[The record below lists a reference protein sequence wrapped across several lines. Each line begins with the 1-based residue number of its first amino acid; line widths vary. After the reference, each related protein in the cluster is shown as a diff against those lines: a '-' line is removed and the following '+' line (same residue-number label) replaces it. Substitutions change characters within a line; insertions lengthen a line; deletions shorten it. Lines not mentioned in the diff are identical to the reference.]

1 MDKIFHQPLG
11 GNEMPRF
18 AGIATMMRLPHLQTA
33 KGLDAAFVGVPLDIG
48 TSLRAGTR
56 FGPREIRAE
65 SVMIRPYNMAT
76 GAAPFDALQVADLG
90 DVAINTYSIDKSMA
104 IITAVSVVVFRFTWG
119 ASFYGLVERCILA
132 PTAIWLAVLATAT
145 IVRERRA
152 TTGPAVA
159 PGGSG

>member
-1 MDKIFHQPLG
+1 VFVLYGILVLVGAGPLG
-11 GNEMPRF
+11 
-18 AGIATMMRLPHLQTA
+18 
-33 KGLDAAFVGVPLDIG
+33 DAAPPRRRLLGAAVAGYALAAVVVGLAPKDPPDVEVTV
-48 TSLRAGTR
+48 TSQIHVAATIVGGGLILLAM
-56 FGPREIRAE
+56 
-65 SVMIRPYNMAT
+65 VLVAT
-76 GAAPFDALQVADLG
+76 GAPRRVDRVLAGA
-90 DVAINTYSIDKSMA
+90 VAIF
-104 IITAVSVVVFRFTWG
+104 TAVSVVVFRFTWG